1 MVKAICSHF
10 SHENQG
16 KINPKTT
23 SYCTNTRHYVQLK
36 KFTFLN
42 ENYPVNSLYLPE
54 PEDLFTASS
63 IVSVN
68 GVSLPVDQVDLLH
81 PTQHYL
87 HGSQEVL

>member
-1 MVKAICSHF
+1 M
-10 SHENQG
+10 
-16 KINPKTT
+16 
-23 SYCTNTRHYVQLK
+23 
-36 KFTFLN
+36 
-42 ENYPVNSLYLPE
+42 NSLYLPE

-87 HGSQEVL
+87 HESQETL